1 MKPKHRIGL
10 RRLLALR
17 RDEKGLAAIEFAFIA
32 SILSL
37 TILNVA
43 DFADYYFSRMQVNE
57 AAEMGVQA
65 AWTTC
70 TPGPPSQ
77 LPATVGSNCPNL
89 STAVTNSVQ
98 STSLGAH
105 VTQIAG
111 SPSEGWYC
119 VNSSNALQL
128 VSSDMTTKPAD
139 CTAAGM
145 PGLEAAD
152 YITVTAQF
160 SYAPLFP
167 GITVAKAF
175 TTPIIKTSLMR
186 LH

>member
-119 VNSSNALQL
+119 VNSTGSLQYMAA
-128 VSSDMTTKPAD
+128 VTATEPSD
-139 CTAAGM
+139 CSAAGVQSNS
-145 PGLEAAD
+145 PGD
-152 YITVTAQF
+152 YI
-160 SYAPLFP
+160 
-167 GITVAKAF
+167 
-175 TTPIIKTSLMR
+175 
-186 LH
+186 